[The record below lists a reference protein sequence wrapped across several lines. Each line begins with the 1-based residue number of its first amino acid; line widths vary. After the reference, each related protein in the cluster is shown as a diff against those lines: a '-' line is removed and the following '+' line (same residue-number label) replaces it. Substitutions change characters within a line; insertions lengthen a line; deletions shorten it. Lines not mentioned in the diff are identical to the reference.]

1 MLLGL
6 NDLALAPPFV
16 LPGPYLASLRMLGLS
31 DCGLGEDSEGGG
43 LLGVGALETEEEEE
57 DREGGWAAIGKGAG
71 DRAQQQQQTQQ
82 LGGARQASP
91 AQAAVRTAAAAGASA
106 SKSTDAP
113 ADQLRLEGDPYSSTA
128 GRGPAP
134 TAAAVVEGSRDSRGL
149 KQAAQLMEEEEDD
162 DQEVQS
168 ACALD
173 QLAAELEG
181 ATALE
186 VLRINRNLAMRLTVP
201 GGWEE
206 VVCLS

>member
-43 LLGVGALETEEEEE
+43 LLGVGALETEEDDEE
-57 DREGGWAAIGKGAG
+57 DGDGAAAGSNGAGSGSQQEQQLGAPRQADLAQPVAGTAGAAACDSKGAG
-71 DRAQQQQQTQQ
+71 AMQPVPERDPH
-82 LGGARQASP
+82 S
-91 AQAAVRTAAAAGASA
+91 AAAGRA
-106 SKSTDAP
+106 TAP
-113 ADQLRLEGDPYSSTA
+113 
-128 GRGPAP
+128 
-134 TAAAVVEGSRDSRGL
+134 AAAVVAQVSGGRHGPG
-149 KQAAQLMEEEEDD
+149 QAVQQVTEEEEDD
-162 DQEVQS
+162 DQEAQS

-173 QLAAELEG
+173 QLAVELEG

-201 GGWEE
+201 GGKIY
-206 VVCLS
+206 LGLL